1 MAGLRALR
9 VGHHCA
15 PDFATEPL
23 QLLPWGSSA
32 LVMQVAIG
40 RVVQVQIVVKGT
52 GSESANTSPRYTFA
66 MSAIIE
72 TFTAEQLLAMPDD
85 GWRYELIEGEL
96 HRMAPAGYEHGR
108 VTMNLSGRI
117 LEHVRSRSLGVV
129 VTAETGFIIKRDPD
143 TVRAPDVAFIAAA
156 RADAARNVR
165 GYFPGAPDLAVEVV
179 SPSDTFSDV
188 EEKVFEWL
196 GAGSVA
202 VVVVDPRR
210 RRVTLNRS
218 EQDIRVLGEGDT
230 LDLSFV
236 LPDFSI
242 PVTQLFE

>member
-1 MAGLRALR
+1 
-9 VGHHCA
+9 
-15 PDFATEPL
+15 
-23 QLLPWGSSA
+23 
-32 LVMQVAIG
+32 MQG
-40 RVVQVQIVVKGT
+40 RIIVEGT
-52 GSESANTSPRYTFA
+52 GIESANTSPRYTFA
-66 MSAIIE
+66 MTTITE
-72 TFTAEQLLAMPDD
+72 TFNAEQLLAMPAD
-85 GWRYELIEGEL
+85 GWRYELVEGEL
-96 HRMAPAGYEHGR
+96 RRMAPAGHEHGR
-108 VTMNLSGRI
+108 VTLNLTWRLGQ
-117 LEHVRSRSLGVV
+117 HVSTHRLGTVFA
-129 VTAETGFIIKRDPD
+129 AETGFLIKRDPD
-143 TVRAPDVAFIAAA
+143 TVRAPDVAFIAAG

-165 GYFPGAPDLAVEVV
+165 GYFPGAPDLVVEVV

>member
-1 MAGLRALR
+1 
-9 VGHHCA
+9 
-15 PDFATEPL
+15 
-23 QLLPWGSSA
+23 
-32 LVMQVAIG
+32 
-40 RVVQVQIVVKGT
+40 
-52 GSESANTSPRYTFA
+52 

-85 GWRYELIEGEL
+85 GWRYELVEGEL
-96 HRMAPAGYEHGR
+96 RRMAPAGHEHGR
-108 VTMNLSGRI
+108 VTLNLTWRLGQ
-117 LEHVRSRSLGVV
+117 HVSTHRLGTVFA
-129 VTAETGFIIKRDPD
+129 AETGFLIKRDPD
-143 TVRAPDVAFIAAA
+143 TVRAPDVAFIAAG

-165 GYFPGAPDLAVEVV
+165 GYFPGAPDLVVEVV

-188 EEKVFEWL
+188 AEKVFEWL

-210 RRVTLNRS
+210 RRVTLSRS

>member
-1 MAGLRALR
+1 
-9 VGHHCA
+9 
-15 PDFATEPL
+15 
-23 QLLPWGSSA
+23 
-32 LVMQVAIG
+32 
-40 RVVQVQIVVKGT
+40 
-52 GSESANTSPRYTFA
+52 

-72 TFTAEQLLAMPDD
+72 TFTAEQLLAMPAD
-85 GWRYELIEGEL
+85 GWRYELVEGEL
-96 HRMAPAGYEHGR
+96 RRMAPAGHEHGR
-108 VTMNLSGRI
+108 VTLNLAWRLGQ
-117 LEHVRSRSLGVV
+117 HVSTHRLGTVFA
-129 VTAETGFIIKRDPD
+129 AETGFLIKRDPD
-143 TVRAPDVAFIAAA
+143 TVRAPDVAYIAAG

-165 GYFPGAPDLAVEVV
+165 GYFPGAPDLVVEVV
-179 SPSDTFSDV
+179 SPSDSFSDV

-236 LPDFSI
+236 LPAFSI